1 MSEQQIS
8 KSPGEPL
15 ARQLGL
21 WDATAII
28 MGIIIGAGIFR
39 VPAAVA
45 GFVPTGGAILLAWLI
60 GGVLCLCGA
69 LCYAELAAA
78 MPITGGDYVYLREG
92 YGRWVGFLFGWTK
105 LWVVRTGSIAS
116 IAFVFAEYVR
126 YLIPL
131 SPTEMKIVAILAV
144 LLLTGANTIGL
155 RHGSNIQNIFTALK
169 ILAIVAIIVLGL
181 ALEGGSTAHF
191 SPLWP
196 DSVGKNFLGG
206 FGLALIFILWT
217 YGGWNEATYVAGEVR
232 QPEKT
237 LPRSLVLGI
246 SGIIVLYLLINCV
259 YLYVLPLEQMQ
270 ESPTVAAAVLER
282 LVGPRGGQIV
292 AIMVIIST
300 FGALNGLILTGA
312 RISYAMGRDHTL
324 FRWLSRV
331 HPRFQTPAT
340 AIGFQAIWA
349 IVLIFSG
356 TFETL
361 VFYTAFTTWLF
372 FGLVALALIILRKR
386 RPAMPRPY
394 RVWGYP
400 VIPVLFIAMTLIL
413 LLNAVWHAP
422 RESLYGLGFI
432 LLGLPVYYWSA
443 SREKN
448 TQGEVEKSC
457 SG

>member
-1 MSEQQIS
+1 MSEQRIS

-60 GGVLCLCGA
+60 GGLLALCGA

-92 YGRWVGFLFGWTK
+92 YGKWLGFLFGWTK
-105 LWVVRTGSIAS
+105 LWVVRTGSIAG
-116 IAFVFAEYVR
+116 IAFVFAEYIG
-126 YLIPL
+126 YLVAL
-131 SPTEMKIVAILAV
+131 SHTGMKIVAIVAV
-144 LLLTGANTIGL
+144 LLLTGVNTIGL
-155 RHGSNIQNIFTALK
+155 RHGSNIQNLFTALK
-169 ILAIVAIIVLGL
+169 ILAIASIIALGL
-181 ALEGGSTAHF
+181 MLEGGSTAHF

-196 DSVGKNFLGG
+196 ASVGKNFLGG

-270 ESPTVAAAVLER
+270 ESPTVAADVLER

-324 FRWLSRV
+324 FRWLGHV
-331 HPRFQTPAT
+331 HPRFQTPAI
-340 AIGFQAIWA
+340 AIGFQAIWSA
-349 IVLIFSG
+349 VLILSG
-356 TFETL
+356 KFETL
-361 VFYTAFTTWLF
+361 VLYTAFTTWLF
-372 FGLVALALIILRKR
+372 FGLVVVALIILRKR

-400 VIPVLFIAMTLIL
+400 VIPLLFIAMTLIML
-413 LLNAVWHAP
+413 LSAVWQAP
-422 RESLYGLGFI
+422 KQSLLALGFI
-432 LLGLPVYYWSA
+432 LLGLPVYFLSA
-443 SREKN
+443 SRDKN
-448 TQGEVEKSC
+448 TQGEGEKSC

>member
-1 MSEQQIS
+1 MPEQQIS
-8 KSPGEPL
+8 RSPGEPL

-45 GFVPTGGAILLAWLI
+45 GFVPTGGAIMLAWLI
-60 GGVLCLCGA
+60 GGLLALCGA

-196 DSVGKNFLGG
+196 ASVGKNFLGG

-237 LPRSLVLGI
+237 LPRSLVFGI

-259 YLYVLPLEQMQ
+259 YLYVLPIEEMQ
-270 ESPTVAAAVLER
+270 GSPTVAADVLER

-372 FGLVALALIILRKR
+372 FGLVVLALIILRKR
-386 RPAMPRPY
+386 RPDMPRPY

-422 RESLYGLGFI
+422 RESLFGLGFI

-443 SREKN
+443 IRDKN
-448 TQGEVEKSC
+448 MPH
-457 SG
+457 

>member
-1 MSEQQIS
+1 MSLGCNS
-8 KSPGEPL
+8 HHHGYHHRCGHLPGACCSGRTRAHRGRDSACL
-15 ARQLGL
+15 AHWR
-21 WDATAII
+21 A
-28 MGIIIGAGIFR
+28 AG
-39 VPAAVA
+39 
-45 GFVPTGGAILLAWLI
+45 
-60 GGVLCLCGA
+60 
-69 LCYAELAAA
+69 A

-131 SPTEMKIVAILAV
+131 SSTEMKIVAILAV

-181 ALEGGSTAHF
+181 TLEGGSTAHF
-191 SPLWP
+191 SPFWP
-196 DSVGKNFLGG
+196 TSVGKNFLGG

-259 YLYVLPLEQMQ
+259 YLYVLPIEKMQ
-270 ESPTVAAAVLER
+270 DSPTVAAAVLER

-292 AIMVIIST
+292 AIMVIVST

-324 FRWLSRV
+324 FRWFSRV

-361 VFYTAFTTWLF
+361 VLYTAFTTWLF
-372 FGLVALALIILRKR
+372 FGLVVLALIILRKR

-443 SREKN
+443 IRAK
-448 TQGEVEKSC
+448 TMPH
-457 SG
+457 